1 MKEDYLW
8 DKTGEPDPEIQQLE
22 EILGTLRYQ
31 PKPLELPQDL
41 LTPRQRR
48 NHFPLV
54 AIAATV
60 LLALLAAG
68 LWLRVR
74 TQGESQPNQARI
86 NVDEKTPVAID
97 PKTPDKSASEGTVAL
112 RNEEPVNKSQVR
124 KNPEQVRKRGLPPL
138 PRYTQREREEALAAK
153 QQVMLALRLTTEKL
167 SLVHKKTQ
175 SPSNQIKNQ
184 HRVG

>member
-41 LTPRQRR
+41 LTPRWRR
-48 NHFPLV
+48 NHFPLL

-68 LWLRVR
+68 VWLRVR
-74 TQGESQPNQARI
+74 TQGESQPKQASI
-86 NVDEKTPVAID
+86 TPAPPIVEEKAVVA
-97 PKTPDKSASEGTVAL
+97 
-112 RNEEPVNKSQVR
+112 Q
-124 KNPEQVRKRGLPPL
+124 KNDDDVKEQKIEQVRKGGWAPL
-138 PRYTQREREEALAAK
+138 RPLSRNSKYRSSSTALAKREREEALAAK

-175 SPSNQIKNQ
+175 NPSNQIKNQ